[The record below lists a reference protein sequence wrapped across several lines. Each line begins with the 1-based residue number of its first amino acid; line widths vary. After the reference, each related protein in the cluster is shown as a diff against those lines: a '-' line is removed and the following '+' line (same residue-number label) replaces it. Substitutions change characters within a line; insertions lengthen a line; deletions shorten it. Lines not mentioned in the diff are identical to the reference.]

1 VGGKPRVQVVV
12 VVPENLDHS
21 ARSGQAGVRADEH
34 EHGAGGDE
42 AVDEILGKTMVGLR
56 GEARRPF
63 SPVGARVVDVDVEA
77 VLVRGV
83 ARAER
88 ASMVPAE
95 VADAQS
101 WRQRMSGGVFGHDA

>member
-1 VGGKPRVQVVV
+1 M
-12 VVPENLDHS
+12 
-21 ARSGQAGVRADEH
+21 
-34 EHGAGGDE
+34 
-42 AVDEILGKTMVGLR
+42 VDLR

-88 ASMVPAE
+88 ASVMPAE
-95 VADAQS
+95 VADAQP
-101 WRQRMSGGVFGHDA
+101 WRQWMSDGVFAHDA